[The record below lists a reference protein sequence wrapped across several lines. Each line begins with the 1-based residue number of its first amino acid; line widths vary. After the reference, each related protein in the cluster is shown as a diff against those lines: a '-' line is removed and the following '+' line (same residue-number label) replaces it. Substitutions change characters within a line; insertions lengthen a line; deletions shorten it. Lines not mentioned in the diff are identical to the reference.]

1 MFQTEGNIL
10 LEQGVHLFAV
20 VHRLLGE
27 CRHVDASVGPPRTLP
42 NGARFFDDWQL
53 TLRCERG
60 TAAVRMAFGRAMLE
74 TTVQAIG
81 SDGAA
86 FVDLQ
91 RDACWLRRKTRW
103 LDFLDHTQ
111 NLVRGSAELL
121 RGALRGLF
129 GYGLALF
136 GLRFPSDPFLRSM
149 RQSLREF
156 HAAVRQRLV
165 PPNSPAAARAVL
177 RMCRAAADAAG
188 ASLVAVPVP
197 APTTPGPARPDEVVV
212 LGGAGF
218 VGRHCVQQLAA
229 MGKPVTLVVRRPQLL
244 PAALRH

>member
-27 CRHVDASVGPPRTLP
+27 CRHVDAATGPPRRLP

-53 TLRCERG
+53 LLRCERG
-60 TAAVRMAFGRAMLE
+60 TAAVRMAFGRTMLE

-91 RDACWLRRKTRW
+91 RNVCWLRRKTRW
-103 LDFLDHTQ
+103 LDFIDHAC
-111 NLVRGSAELL
+111 NLVLGCGALMY
-121 RGALRGLF
+121 GALRTVC

-149 RQSLREF
+149 RQS
-156 HAAVRQRLV
+156 
-165 PPNSPAAARAVL
+165 
-177 RMCRAAADAAG
+177 
-188 ASLVAVPVP
+188 
-197 APTTPGPARPDEVVV
+197 
-212 LGGAGF
+212 
-218 VGRHCVQQLAA
+218 
-229 MGKPVTLVVRRPQLL
+229 
-244 PAALRH
+244 